1 MGDEGHTGVNERPG
15 TGMGHEAQLLPFHP
29 FQTQGNH
36 HLSVMAILAPPAL
49 DLASGNLI
57 LVLRVATIGQMELDL
72 EIKYICN
79 I

>member
-36 HLSVMAILAPPAL
+36 HLSVMAVLAPPAL
-49 DLASGNLI
+49 DLA
-57 LVLRVATIGQMELDL
+57 
-72 EIKYICN
+72 
-79 I
+79 